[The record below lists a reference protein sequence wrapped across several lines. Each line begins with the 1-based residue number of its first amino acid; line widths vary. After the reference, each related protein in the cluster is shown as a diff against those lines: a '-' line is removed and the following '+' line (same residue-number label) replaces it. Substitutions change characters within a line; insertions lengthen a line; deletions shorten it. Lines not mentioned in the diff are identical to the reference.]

1 MPFLRLPVGAR
12 TRTTADRSDRVPARG
27 TTVALIVLGGLPG
40 TGKSTLANA
49 LAARLGGTHLRID
62 TIEQAMRN
70 AGQTI
75 EGPEG
80 YLVAR
85 DVARENLRPGL
96 PVIVD
101 AVNPIAY
108 TRELWRNVAAETAAR
123 FAEIEV
129 VCSDAAE
136 HRRRVETRS
145 VEIDG
150 LKLPTWQDVLDR
162 EYEPWGTATTLD
174 TASSTV
180 DQCVAAIV
188 ARLARK

>member
-1 MPFLRLPVGAR
+1 M
-12 TRTTADRSDRVPARG
+12 
-27 TTVALIVLGGLPG
+27 
-40 TGKSTLANA
+40 
-49 LAARLGGTHLRID
+49 HLRID

-70 AGQTI
+70 AGQTVG
-75 EGPEG
+75 GPEG

-85 DVARENLRPGL
+85 NVARENLRLGL

-123 FAEIEV
+123 LVEFEV

-145 VEIDG
+145 VDVDG
-150 LKLPTWQDVLDR
+150 LRLPTWQEVLDR

-174 TASSTV
+174 TAYRTV
-180 DQCVAAIV
+180 DQCVAAID
-188 ARLARK
+188 ARLSATD

>member
-1 MPFLRLPVGAR
+1 M
-12 TRTTADRSDRVPARG
+12 
-27 TTVALIVLGGLPG
+27 
-40 TGKSTLANA
+40 
-49 LAARLGGTHLRID
+49 HLRID

-70 AGQTI
+70 AGQTVA
-75 EGPEG
+75 GPEG

-85 DVARENLRPGL
+85 DIARENLQLGL

-123 FAEIEV
+123 LVEFEV

-145 VEIDG
+145 VDIDG
-150 LKLPTWQDVLDR
+150 LRLPTWQEVLDR

-174 TASSTV
+174 TAYRTV
-180 DQCVAAIV
+180 DQCVAAID
-188 ARLARK
+188 ARLSGTD